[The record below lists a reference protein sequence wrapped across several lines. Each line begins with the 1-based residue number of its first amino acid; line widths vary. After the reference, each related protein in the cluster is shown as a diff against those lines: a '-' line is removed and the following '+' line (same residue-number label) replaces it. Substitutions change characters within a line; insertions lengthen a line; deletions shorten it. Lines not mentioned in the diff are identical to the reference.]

1 MLILSRKKGQA
12 IVINQDIEIM
22 VTAIEGDQVK
32 IGIRAPR
39 EYSILRKE
47 VLEVVKETNQQAVT
61 SKEDVEML
69 LQWSK
74 NKNKSEN

>member
-47 VLEVVKETNQQAVT
+47 VLEVVNETNQQALT
-61 SKEDVEML
+61 SKEDVQML

>member
-47 VLEVVKETNQQAVT
+47 VLEVVKETNQQALT
-61 SKEDVEML
+61 SMEDVQML

>member
-47 VLEVVKETNQQAVT
+47 VLEVVKETNQQALT
-61 SKEDVEML
+61 SKEDVQML